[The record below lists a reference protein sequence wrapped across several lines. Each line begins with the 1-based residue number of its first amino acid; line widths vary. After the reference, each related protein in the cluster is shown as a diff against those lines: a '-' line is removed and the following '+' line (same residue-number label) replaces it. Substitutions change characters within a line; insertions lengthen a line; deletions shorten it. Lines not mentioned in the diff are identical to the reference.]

1 MGIVEEI
8 KDIFMGMIMFRYK
21 TIKVEDCEK
30 HVIYDAFVEEL
41 IEVNGRTLFD
51 SLEELK
57 EEVEWEL
64 QHQEEKTKRILSLIE

>member
-1 MGIVEEI
+1 MGIIEEI
-8 KDIFMGMIMFRYK
+8 KDMFMGTVMFRYK
-21 TIKVEDCEK
+21 TIKIEGCEK

-51 SLEELK
+51 SLDELK